1 MEILEATSAQQ
12 PVQFTIPFP
21 LDEVIPS
28 IENLTA
34 PPRQSSDV
42 HNMHIMIINDSPE
55 NIELLQVILQRS
67 RFTNTSSALSGE
79 KTLEHLN
86 NHTEKEQCAIDL
98 ILLDTMMPR
107 QEGYQVCNALKK
119 REAWKDIP
127 VIIIT
132 AANMWPDE
140 IANNG
145 INAGAID
152 VIFKPVH
159 RRELAPRLMS
169 TLTLK
174 KERDLRKHREQ
185 ELKSE
190 FEERRDIEERLKF
203 VTGHD
208 HLTGL
213 NNRQHLEESLTHS
226 IHSCRKDSTTHALLY
241 LNLEQ
246 FKVINDTEGYGTGN
260 QILIRIANVLKK
272 RLGATSK
279 ELSRVGPDEFTALIE
294 NTSKQEVSDIAKS
307 LYQEITE
314 ISVKHHEQRY
324 KIVARI
330 GIAFIQP
337 WSTSNPG
344 NILSRAEQACCVARK
359 STPEKIH
366 IYSEKDSQIA
376 EFKSTNYW
384 IPIIK
389 NALEK
394 NQFQL
399 FFQPV
404 LDVKNN
410 EVTRYEALIRL
421 RDNSGKFISPDNFIP
436 IAERMGLIHD
446 IDLWV
451 VENAFNTLNSLP
463 KRCLPISL
471 NINLSTHSFTN
482 PSLVPLV
489 QFKLQQTGINP
500 ERITF
505 EITETAAINNF
516 EKSQEMFNHLRAL
529 GCKFALDDFGAG
541 FNSFSY
547 LKHFDVDCL
556 KIDGAFITNLINNP
570 VDQTLVRAIIE
581 IAKTL
586 NKSTVAEFVT
596 DQETFELLK
605 EYGIDYI
612 QGYYTGKP
620 QPSIL

>member
-1 MEILEATSAQQ
+1 MTTLEADPLTLGR
-12 PVQFTIPFP
+12 QFTIPLP
-21 LDEVIPS
+21 LDEAILPIDDFADLS
-28 IENLTA
+28 NKNY
-34 PPRQSSDV
+34 DV
-42 HNMHIMIINDSPE
+42 HSMHIMIVDDVPE
-55 NIELLQVILQRS
+55 NIELLQTMLQRS
-67 RFTNTSSALSGE
+67 GFNNTSSALSGE
-79 KTLEHLN
+79 ETLEHLK
-86 NHTEKEQCAIDL
+86 HQTHKGECDIDL
-98 ILLDTMMPR
+98 ILLDAMMPGLD
-107 QEGYQVCNALKK
+107 GYQVCDAL
-119 REAWKDIP
+119 RETQAWKDIP

-140 IANNG
+140 IASNG
-145 INAGAID
+145 VDAGAID
-152 VIFKPVH
+152 VIFKPIR
-159 RRELAPRLMS
+159 RRELTPRLIS

-185 ELKSE
+185 ELKYE
-190 FEERRDIEERLKF
+190 FSERRDIEERLKF
-203 VTGHD
+203 VIGHD

-226 IHSCRKDSTTHALLY
+226 IHTCKKNNTTHALLHF
-241 LNLEQ
+241 NLEQ
-246 FKVINDTEGYGTGN
+246 FKVINDTAGYDTGN
-260 QILIRIANVLKK
+260 QVLISIANILKK
-272 RLGATSK
+272 RLEITSK
-279 ELSRVGPDEFTALIE
+279 ELARVGPDEYAALIE
-294 NTSKQEVSDIAKS
+294 NTSKQQVSSIAES
-307 LYQEITE
+307 LYNEIAD
-314 ISVKHHEQRY
+314 ISVEHHKQRY
-324 KIVARI
+324 KVIARI
-330 GIAFIQP
+330 GIALIQP
-337 WSTSNPG
+337 WNASTPG
-344 NILSRAEQACCVARK
+344 NILSRAEQACCAARQ
-359 STPEKIH
+359 SAPNKIH

-404 LDVKNN
+404 LDVKSDKI
-410 EVTRYEALIRL
+410 TRYEALIRL

-451 VENAFNTLNSLP
+451 VENALNTLHSLP
-463 KRCLPISL
+463 ETCFPVSL
-471 NINLSTHSFTN
+471 NINLSTHSFLN
-482 PSLVPLV
+482 PLLVPLV
-489 QFKLQQTGINP
+489 KRKLQQTGIKP
-500 ERITF
+500 ERVTF

-516 EKSQEMFNHLRAL
+516 EKSQEMVNQLREL

-547 LKHFDVDCL
+547 LKHFVVDCL
-556 KIDGAFITNLINNP
+556 KIDGAFITNLINSP
-570 VDQTLVRAIIE
+570 VDQTLVRAMIE

-612 QGYYTGKP
+612 QGYYAGKP
-620 QPSIL
+620 QPSIP

>member
-1 MEILEATSAQQ
+1 MEILETPAQQ

-21 LDEVIPS
+21 LDEVTHPLVENS
-28 IENLTA
+28 IDSSS
-34 PPRQSSDV
+34 QSSDV
-42 HNMHIMIINDSPE
+42 RDMHIMIINDSLE
-55 NIELLQVILQRS
+55 NIELLQVMLQRS
-67 RFTNTSSALSGE
+67 GFTNTSSASCGK
-79 KTLEHLN
+79 KTLEHLEH
-86 NHTEKEQCAIDL
+86 HTDKNQCDIDL
-98 ILLDTMMPR
+98 ILLDTMMPK
-107 QEGYQVCNALKK
+107 QESYHICNALGEKG
-119 REAWKDIP
+119 AWKDIP

-140 IANNG
+140 IANG
-145 INAGAID
+145 SVDAGAID
-152 VIFKPVH
+152 VIFKPV
-159 RRELAPRLMS
+159 RRRDLAPRLIS

-213 NNRQHLEESLTHS
+213 NNRQHLEESLIHS
-226 IHSCRKDSTTHALLY
+226 IHNCRKNSTTDALLY

-246 FKVINDTEGYGTGN
+246 FKVINDAEGYEAGN
-260 QILIRIANVLKK
+260 QILISIANVLKK
-272 RLGATSK
+272 RLGTTSK

-294 NTSKQEVSDIAKS
+294 NTSKQKVSRIAKS
-307 LYQEITE
+307 LYREITE
-314 ISVKHHEQRY
+314 ISIKHHEQQY

-337 WSTSNPG
+337 WSASNPG
-344 NILSRAEQACCVARK
+344 NILSRAEQACCVARQ

-366 IYSEKDSQIA
+366 TYSEKDSQIA

-384 IPIIK
+384 VPIIR

-404 LDVKNN
+404 FDVKSNV
-410 EVTRYEALIRL
+410 VTRYEALIRL
-421 RDNSGKFISPDNFIP
+421 RDHNGKIISPDNFIP

-463 KRCLPISL
+463 KKCLPISL
-471 NINLSTHSFTN
+471 NINLSTHSFIN

-489 QFKLQQTGINP
+489 QFKLQQTGISP

-516 EKSQEMFNHLRAL
+516 EKSQEMVNHLRDL

-556 KIDGAFITNLINNP
+556 KIDGAFITNLINSP

-620 QPSIL
+620 QPSIS

>member
-1 MEILEATSAQQ
+1 MTILETASIQSGQ
-12 PVQFTIPFP
+12 YTIPLP
-21 LDEVIPS
+21 LDEVVPPS
-28 IENLTA
+28 IDSFTDLSSQN
-34 PPRQSSDV
+34 SDV
-42 HNMHIMIINDSPE
+42 HNMHIMIINNTPD
-55 NIELLQVILQRS
+55 NIELLQIMLQRS
-67 RFTNTSSALSGE
+67 GFTNTSSALCIKE
-79 KTLEHLN
+79 TLERLEH
-86 NHTEKEQCAIDL
+86 HTDKGECDIDL
-98 ILLDTMMPR
+98 ILLDTMMPGSD
-107 QEGYQVCNALKK
+107 GYQVCNVLSET
-119 REAWKDIP
+119 EAWKDIP

-132 AANMWPDE
+132 AANIWPDE
-140 IANNG
+140 IADNG
-145 INAGAID
+145 ISAGAID
-152 VIFKPVH
+152 VIFKPIR
-159 RRELAPRLMS
+159 RRELAPRLIS
-169 TLTLK
+169 TLTFK
-174 KERDLRKHREQ
+174 KERDLRKRREL
-185 ELKSE
+185 ELELELS
-190 FEERRDIEERLKF
+190 ERRDIEERLKF

-213 NNRQHLEESLTHS
+213 NNRQHLEESLTRS
-226 IHSCRKDSTTHALLY
+226 ILNCRKNNTTHALLY

-246 FKVINDTEGYGTGN
+246 FKVINDAGGYEAGN
-260 QILIRIANVLKK
+260 QILIKIANVLKK
-272 RLGATSK
+272 QLEKTSK
-279 ELSRVGPDEFTALIE
+279 ELSRIGPDEFTVLIE
-294 NTSKQEVSDIAKS
+294 NTSKQQVSYIAES

-314 ISVKHHEQRY
+314 ISVGRQY

-337 WSTSNPG
+337 WNASNPG
-344 NILSRAEQACCVARK
+344 NILSRAEQACCVARQ
-359 STPEKIH
+359 STSNKIH

-404 LDVKNN
+404 FDVKNN
-410 EVTRYEALIRL
+410 KVTRYEALIRL
-421 RDNSGKFISPDNFIP
+421 RDSNGKFISPDNFIP
-436 IAERMGLIHD
+436 IAERMGMIHD

-451 VENAFNTLNSLP
+451 VENAFNTLSSLS
-463 KRCLPISL
+463 KECASIAL
-471 NINLSTHSFTN
+471 NINLSTHSFIN

-489 QFKLQQTGINP
+489 QYKLQQTEIDP

-516 EKSQEMFNHLRAL
+516 EKSQEMVNHLRNL

-541 FNSFSY
+541 FSSFSY

-570 VDQTLVRAIIE
+570 IDQTLVRAIIE

-586 NKSTVAEFVT
+586 NKSTVAEFVS
-596 DQETFELLK
+596 DQATFELLK

-620 QPSIL
+620 QPSIP